1 MNKFKTISVLCAAL
15 MLGTTAWAAQQQKS
29 ASKAAAA
36 AAAPA
41 AAAPAAAEGAAGASA
56 AAESAAA
63 ASGDLDRIVAVVNR
77 DVITER
83 ELEQRTHTVALN
95 LRRQNIQLPP
105 MEQLRAQVLE
115 RLITE
120 RTILQRAKET
130 GIRVDDQMVNA
141 AVEQIARQNNVTV
154 DELRQRLLADGVT
167 FGSFKQEIH
176 DEIVTQRLREREVD
190 SKIRIP
196 ESEIDAYLADQA
208 GVTNETGEQYHI
220 RHIFL
225 PVDHPDN
232 DPIMKNLAEDI
243 AAKARAGQDF
253 GTLAATYSRAED
265 ALQGGDLGWHDL
277 RTLVPVL
284 RNGVGANPQAGGIY
298 VFRADNAWHI
308 LQLAEKR
315 SGAQQGT
322 EAVAAAAPVQQTHV
336 RHILIP
342 VNDLTPE
349 HEALRRIGDI
359 RERIVSG
366 KSDFATMARLH
377 SVDGSA
383 TRGGDLGWVQAGD
396 TVPEFEQ
403 AMNSLK
409 PGEVSQPVKTQFG
422 YHLIEVEERRVDKSG
437 NPKRIRLA
445 AMQALR
451 AKKLDEAVYNWQRE
465 LRDAAYVEIRDQDEK

>member
-15 MLGTTAWAAQQQKS
+15 MLGTTAWAAQQQK
-29 ASKAAAA
+29 AAPKAAAAAVPATAAAAAPDKA

-41 AAAPAAAEGAAGASA
+41 APET
-56 AAESAAA
+56 AAA

-95 LRRQNIQLPP
+95 LRRQNINLPP

-120 RTILQRAKET
+120 RTILQRASET

-141 AVEQIARQNNVTV
+141 AVEQIARQNNITV
-154 DELRQRLLADGVT
+154 DELRQKLLADGVT
-167 FGSFKQEIH
+167 FSAFKQEIH
-176 DEIVTQRLREREVD
+176 DEIVSQRLREREVD

-196 ESEIDAYLADQA
+196 DSEIDAYLADQA
-208 GVTNETGEQYHI
+208 GVTNETGDQFHI

-232 DPIMKNLAEDI
+232 DPIMKKLADDI

-277 RTLVPVL
+277 RTLVPAL
-284 RNGVGANPQAGGIY
+284 RSGIGDNPQAGAIY

-308 LQLAEKR
+308 IQLAEKR
-315 SGAQQGT
+315 SGAKQG
-322 EAVAAAAPVQQTHV
+322 VAAAGAAAPVQQTHV

-349 HEALRRIGDI
+349 PEALRRIGEI
-359 RERIVSG
+359 RDRIVSG

-377 SVDGSA
+377 SVDSSA

-396 TVPEFEQ
+396 TVPDFER

-409 PGEVSQPVKTQFG
+409 EGEVSQPVKTQYG
-422 YHLIEVEERRVDKSG
+422 YHLIKVDERRVDKSG

-465 LRDAAYVEIRDQDEK
+465 LRDSAYVEIRNQDDQ